1 MNVDFAY
8 ALGALMA
15 VFIPLAFAWAIVRW
29 TSRRHRDGGASTRWR
44 ERCKF
49 PGRNGGCFSNAPRV
63 EAPPSRWRLDVQR
76 TIAQAK
82 ANGMKTAIRAPNA

>member
-29 TSRRHRDGGASTRWR
+29 TSRRHRDGGASTRGALEKHPPLR
-44 ERCKF
+44 
-49 PGRNGGCFSNAPRV
+49 PGNLHRSRHRV
-63 EAPPSRWRLDVQR
+63 ESGAQDRNDPS
-76 TIAQAK
+76 A
-82 ANGMKTAIRAPNA
+82 GH